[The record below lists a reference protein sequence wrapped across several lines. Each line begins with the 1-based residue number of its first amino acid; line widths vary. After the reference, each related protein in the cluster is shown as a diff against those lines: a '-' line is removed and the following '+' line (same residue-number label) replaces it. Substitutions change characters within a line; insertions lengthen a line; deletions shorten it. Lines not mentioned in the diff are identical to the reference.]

1 MTIGPRKRCKT
12 GRSAGHGRR
21 SAGRPWRLRFRISK
35 LVQCAALRPRA
46 LPTLALVAAAAG
58 VLACGQRAPGR
69 RPPVAR
75 IDGASLSAGYG
86 TLVTLDGSKSSDPD
100 GDPLTYR
107 WRVLGAPE
115 VSKTVK
121 HADRPRFTFRT
132 APARARFALRP
143 SFGPVPIPRGGE
155 GALEVELVV
164 SDGARRD
171 RAVARVRSAAVT
183 GGWPRVESG
192 LDLTVSCGK
201 AEDTPARWELV
212 ETPAASR
219 AVVLEPDRC
228 LARVRADLTGR
239 YVLAETTSGKRI
251 PFWYGDWVGHE
262 ECARPECHPNEAA
275 TWLGTKHASVFA
287 RGLEGGLGADY
298 GPECWGC
305 HTLGQDTGGRSIGFR
320 RAAEALDWTPP
331 ASPAPGAWGRVPA
344 RVKLWANVQ
353 CEQCHGPGRFWTGLT
368 ANVCAQCHDAPPRYH
383 LVADWRRSRMSVPPT
398 GATAARAD
406 CATCHSA
413 HGGIARL
420 DGGTAARPKEEP
432 EAQGITCPVC
442 HDPHEVRFPVQLRRF
457 GDVTL
462 GGRTA
467 AAGKSAVC
475 FACHGA
481 WQGPADAPDGRA
493 PHAPQ
498 GFMLLTP
505 AGEAPAPHAAVPD
518 LCVGCHMKRP
528 PVAPTSRPARAG
540 EASRGAMGGHTFSL
554 RGSGETLDAAC
565 RQCHED
571 VRGLAVGG
579 GLSARRLAEDTERL
593 RARVQAAAASLG
605 VRGCSGSP
613 AADLVP
619 REGLLVLVDALGRTL
634 EDCAHVPVALPPD
647 PAAASLLRAATLA
660 AVLEKDRSRGAH
672 NLPLAA
678 RLVAEG
684 LALLPGS
691 GSQSP
696 PP

>member
-1 MTIGPRKRCKT
+1 MRTP
-12 GRSAGHGRR
+12 S
-21 SAGRPWRLRFRISK
+21 
-35 LVQCAALRPRA
+35 LRPCA
-46 LPTLALVAAAAG
+46 PPTLILLAGAAWAVG
-58 VLACGQRAPGR
+58 CGQPRAPGR
-69 RPPVAR
+69 RPPLAR
-75 IDGASLSAGYG
+75 IEGASQSAGYG
-86 TLVTLDGSKSSDPD
+86 TLVTLDGGKSSDPD

-107 WRVLGAPE
+107 WRVLGAPG
-115 VSKTVK
+115 VAKTVK
-121 HADRPRFTFRT
+121 RADRPRFTFRT
-132 APARARFALRP
+132 ATARSRFPVRP
-143 SFGPVPIPRGGE
+143 SFGPVAIPRGGE

-164 SDGARRD
+164 SDGARKG

-183 GGWPRVESG
+183 GGWPRVETG
-192 LDLTVSCGK
+192 LDLTVTCGK

-239 YVLAETTSGKRI
+239 YVLAEKTSGRRI

-275 TWLGTKHASVFA
+275 TWQGTKHASVFA

-298 GPECWGC
+298 GPACWGC

-320 RAAEALDWTPP
+320 RAAEALAWTPP
-331 ASPAPGAWGRVPA
+331 ASPTAGAWDAVPA

-353 CEQCHGPGRFWTGLT
+353 CEQCHGPGRFWTGLS

-383 LVADWRRSRMSVPPT
+383 ILGDWRRSRMSVPPA
-398 GATAARAD
+398 GAAAARAD

-413 HGGIARL
+413 HGGIARI

-442 HDPHEVRFPVQLRRF
+442 HDPHEARFPVQLRRF
-457 GDVTL
+457 GDVTVA
-462 GGRTA
+462 GRTVA
-467 AAGKSAVC
+467 SGKSAVC
-475 FACHGA
+475 FSCHGTYE
-481 WQGPADAPDGRA
+481 GPPATPDGRA

-505 AGEAPAPHAAVPD
+505 AGDASAPHAAVPD

-528 PVAPTSRPARAG
+528 EVAATARPARAG

-565 RQCHED
+565 RECHED
-571 VRGLAVGG
+571 VRGLSVGG
-579 GLSARRLAEDTERL
+579 GLATRRLAEDTLRL
-593 RARVQAAAASLG
+593 RARVQAAAAGLD

-613 AADLVP
+613 AADVVA
-619 REGLLVLVDALGRTL
+619 REGVLVLVDALGRTL
-634 EDCAHVPVALPPD
+634 EDCAHVPVAPPST
-647 PAAASLLRAATLA
+647 PATAPLLRAATLA
-660 AVLEKDRSRGAH
+660 AILEKDRSRGAH

-678 RLVAEG
+678 RLVSEG
-684 LALLPGS
+684 LALAPGS
-691 GSQSP
+691 GSQSAP
-696 PP
+696 P